1 MSGIQSPQVLTD
13 LYRDLRDRRL
23 LPLVLVLVVG
33 MVVVPIALSS
43 PASPVPP
50 APLPQ
55 VNAAA
60 KANVPT
66 EPITVANPGVRDY
79 KQRLSG
85 DSSKDPFVQEF
96 AAPVGGGASD
106 ATAAGATT
114 GASTGGDTTAAPTG
128 TSGTTDTSGGSSGPQ
143 PQTQSK
149 YYYYRLKVRAGQ
161 VGSELKLHESVGPL
175 DPLPSK
181 QVPAAQFLGVT
192 LDAGFNAKT
201 AVFLVNF
208 GVSSVDGEGK
218 CTMAGTYC
226 QLLSLKPG
234 QHEDFTWT
242 NGVVYRIQFVNFDL
256 VARNQLP
263 GLGNGDDSGNGD
275 GNSSGRYFSTGR
287 YFSF

>member
-1 MSGIQSPQVLTD
+1 MSGIQSPQILTD

-33 MVVVPIALSS
+33 MAVVPIALSS
-43 PASPVPP
+43 SAEP
-50 APLPQ
+50 APPTPLPP

-60 KANVPT
+60 KSNVPT
-66 EPITVANPGVRDY
+66 APITVSSPGVRDY
-79 KQRLSG
+79 KRRLAD
-85 DSSKDPFVQEF
+85 DSSKDPFVQLF
-96 AAPVGGGASD
+96 VPPAAPSATDTGAGTGGA
-106 ATAAGATT
+106 
-114 GASTGGDTTAAPTG
+114 
-128 TSGTTDTSGGSSGPQ
+128 TSGGGGTAGQTTAPGTTGGGTEPQ

-149 YYYYRLKVRAGQ
+149 FYYYRLKVRAGQ
-161 VGSELKLHESVGPL
+161 VGTELKLHESVGPL

-192 LDAGFNAKT
+192 LDSGFNAKT
-201 AVFLVNF
+201 AVFLVNY
-208 GVSSVDGEGK
+208 GVSSVDGEGS
-218 CTMAGTYC
+218 CTFAGTYC
-226 QLLSLKPG
+226 QLLTLKPG

-263 GLGNGDDSGNGD
+263 AVGNGNGD
-275 GNSSGRYFSTGR
+275 GNGDGNGSGSPTGR

>member
-1 MSGIQSPQVLTD
+1 MSGVQSPQILTD

-33 MVVVPIALSS
+33 IAVVPIALSS
-43 PASPVPP
+43 SANP
-50 APLPQ
+50 APPTPLPP
-55 VNAAA
+55 VATAA
-60 KANVPT
+60 KSNVPS
-66 EPITVANPGVRDY
+66 EAITVSSPGVRDY
-79 KQRLSG
+79 KQRLSS

-96 AAPVGGGASD
+96 TGPPMGTSTALDTGAGGG
-106 ATAAGATT
+106 TT
-114 GASTGGDTTAAPTG
+114 GGGSTGGETTTTPTG
-128 TSGTTDTSGGSSGPQ
+128 SSGDTGGSSGPQ

-149 YYYYRLKVRAGQ
+149 FYYYRLKVRAGQ
-161 VGSELKLHESVGPL
+161 VGTELKLHESVGPL

-192 LDAGFNAKT
+192 LDSGFNAKT
-201 AVFLVNF
+201 AVFLVNY

-226 QLLSLKPG
+226 QLLTLKPG

-263 GLGNGDDSGNGD
+263 EVGNGNGSGD
-275 GNSSGRYFSTGR
+275 GNGGASGRYFS
-287 YFSF
+287 F

>member
-43 PASPVPP
+43 SASPVPP
-50 APLPQ
+50 APLPP

-60 KANVPT
+60 NANVPT

-79 KQRLSG
+79 KRRLS
-85 DSSKDPFVQEF
+85 DDTSKDPFVQEF
-96 AAPVGGGASD
+96 LNPVGGASASD
-106 ATAAGATT
+106 AGPGAAPGAASAT
-114 GASTGGDTTAAPTG
+114 GGGDTTGSTTPTE
-128 TSGTTDTSGGSSGPQ
+128 TGGSSGPQ

-149 YYYYRLKVRAGQ
+149 FYYYRLKVRAGQ
-161 VGSELKLHESVGPL
+161 VGQELKLHESVGPL

-218 CTMAGTYC
+218 CTFAGTYC
-226 QLLSLKPG
+226 QLLTLKPG

-263 GLGNGDDSGNGD
+263 GIGDGDGSGNGNGD
-275 GNSSGRYFSTGR
+275 GSGSSGRYFS
-287 YFSF
+287 F